1 MAAEIK
7 GDLEAGQIIQV
18 MFNADLS
25 NASTCILATSWI
37 PQSDQHP
44 GHVDNI
50 IAGSSKIQQFKVP
63 TDVIGL
69 SILVVTQNE
78 VEATGTLSV
87 KNADE
92 ILDSEKIQCPSVW
105 DYGVL

>member
-7 GDLEAGQIIQV
+7 GDLEAGQNIQV
-18 MFNADLS
+18 VFNADLS
-25 NASTCILATSWI
+25 NTSTCILTTSWI

-50 IAGSSKIQQFKVP
+50 IAGASKSHQFKVP
-63 TDVIGL
+63 TDVMGL
-69 SILVVTQNE
+69 SILVVTKE
-78 VEATGTLSV
+78 GTDGAGTLSV
-87 KNADE
+87 KNDD
-92 ILDSEKIQCPSVW
+92 IVLDSDKIQCPTVW